1 MPHELI
7 LTTRQAT
14 KIRNANN
21 MLTALKLSKAQIS
34 KVIQSGASFGL
45 WLGNLGKKAL
55 TNIAISLARKNLP
68 GSVSN
73 LTSIAINKFDR
84 KRSGKRTVRSGKEW
98 L

>member
-1 MPHELI
+1 MS
-7 LTTRQAT
+7 
-14 KIRNANN
+14 
-21 MLTALKLSKAQIS
+21 TALKLSKAQIS

-84 KRSGKRTVRSGKEW
+84 KRSGKRTVRSGKE
-98 L
+98 